1 MPDWAYDWSIINRGY
16 AMETTE
22 GKILREARH
31 RLGLTQQEVADKAR
45 IQIRQYQKFEGGERK
60 LSTSS
65 FYIARKVLEVLQL
78 DVTTFV
84 REKNA

>member
-1 MPDWAYDWSIINRGY
+1 
-16 AMETTE
+16 METTE
-22 GKILREARH
+22 GKILREARQ
-31 RLGLTQQEVADKAR
+31 RLGLTQQQVADKAR

-65 FYIARKVLEVLQL
+65 FYIARKVLKALQL

-84 REKNA
+84 NEKNA

>member
-1 MPDWAYDWSIINRGY
+1 
-16 AMETTE
+16 METTE
-22 GKILREARH
+22 GKILKEARQ
-31 RLGLTQQEVADKAR
+31 RLELTQQQVADMAR

>member
-1 MPDWAYDWSIINRGY
+1 
-16 AMETTE
+16 METTE
-22 GKILREARH
+22 GKILREARQ
-31 RLGLTQQEVADKAR
+31 RLGLTQQQVADKAR